1 MKAYAAIAGAALLA
15 ACSSTPTTTS
25 APVTPQAAAPVA
37 APAAPPVSRPT
48 TVATVVAPSPT
59 PLQAFEKSR
68 TNVAKESVFFDFDK
82 SAIKSDQI
90 PAIEDNAKLA
100 DAYARDRVIVQGNCD
115 ERGGREYNLALG
127 QRRADEVKDRL
138 KLLGVP
144 VARIETVSFG
154 EEKPRA
160 TCHDES
166 CWAEN
171 RRADFVHQWQ

>member
-1 MKAYAAIAGAALLA
+1 M
-15 ACSSTPTTTS
+15 
-25 APVTPQAAAPVA
+25 
-37 APAAPPVSRPT
+37 
-48 TVATVVAPSPT
+48 
-59 PLQAFEKSR
+59 
-68 TNVAKESVFFDFDK
+68 FFDFDK

-90 PAIEDNAKLA
+90 SAIEDNAKLA
-100 DAYARDRVIVQGNCD
+100 DAYTRDRVIVQGNCD

-144 VARIETVSFG
+144 GARIETVSFG